1 MNKNNKIGW
10 TISERVDLMPINF
23 TERALKYL
31 YVDKLD
37 PKDKFWILLPGGVV
51 DYNEPNSKVD

>member
-1 MNKNNKIGW
+1 MNKNFVVGW
-10 TISERVDLMPINF
+10 IVYEQASLMPINF

-37 PKDKFWILLPGGVV
+37 PKDKNWTLLSGEIL
-51 DYNEPNSKVD
+51 DYE